1 MSKKEIILVTGALGQ
16 IGSSLVKRLR
26 DDYGEG
32 RIIASDVRHPDKNG
46 KSGGIFEVLDV
57 LDKKRLQNLV
67 NERHVTQIYHLA
79 ALLSATGEQHPHE
92 AWHLNI
98 NGLLNVLEV
107 AREQK
112 LKRIYWPSS
121 IAVFGDHSPKINT
134 PQITVMDPSTIYGI
148 SKIAGES
155 WCKYYYKRYGLDVRS
170 IRYPGIIGYEAMP
183 GGGTTDYAVDIFHKA
198 IKGETY
204 SCFLKPDTLLPMMY
218 MPDAIRATLELM
230 HAEASKLTI
239 HSSYNIAGCS
249 FTPMELAKEIRNHIP
264 EFNVTYHPDQ
274 RQSIADSWPESIDD
288 QPARSDWD
296 WSPEFDISSMT
307 SDMLRHLKET
317 LQTKE

>member
-16 IGSSLVKRLR
+16 IGSSLVKKLR
-26 DDYGEG
+26 DIYGEG
-32 RIIASDVRHPDKNG
+32 QVIATDVRHPDKNG
-46 KSGGIFEVLDV
+46 KSGGIFEVLNV
-57 LDKKRLQNLV
+57 LNKKRLQELV
-67 NERHVTQIYHLA
+67 HNQGVTQIYHLA

-107 AREQK
+107 AREQS
-112 LKRIYWPSS
+112 LTRVYWPSS

-170 IRYPGIIGYEAMP
+170 IRYPGIIGYDALP

-198 IKGETY
+198 IGGEVY
-204 SCFLKPDTLLPMMY
+204 SCFLKPDTRLPMMY

-230 HAEASKLTI
+230 HAEGNRLTV
-239 HSSYNIAGCS
+239 HSSYNISGCS
-249 FTPMELAKEIRNHIP
+249 FTPHEIAEEIKKHIP
-264 EFNVTYHPDQ
+264 GLEVSYQPDQ
-274 RQSIADSWPESIDD
+274 RQNIADSWPESIND
-288 QPARSDWD
+288 QPARDDWN
-296 WSPEFDISSMT
+296 WHPEYDLPLMT
-307 SDMLRHLKET
+307 SDMLTHLKEK
-317 LQTKE
+317 LEAKE